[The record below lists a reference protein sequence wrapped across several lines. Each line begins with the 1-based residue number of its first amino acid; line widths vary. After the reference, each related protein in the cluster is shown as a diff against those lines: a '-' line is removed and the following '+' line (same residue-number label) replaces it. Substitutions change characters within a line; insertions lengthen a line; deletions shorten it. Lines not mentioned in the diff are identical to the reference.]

1 MNIQPPLAPPAKKAG
16 TFARLFSGVFLG
28 GFNLLL
34 LLVALALYVLPMQE
48 QVSSVELYHRTW
60 ESAADHAYDPAKLK
74 DWAAWEHK
82 YDSQIKTDEDAIKF
96 ANEMLEST
104 GDHYASLL
112 PPEAVKAQEEQSN
125 GEFAGIGV
133 GVEAKVDQDG
143 KPVMA
148 ADPKEGPLM
157 LTDDSGFPL
166 IKEVKAG
173 GPAMKAGMR
182 DGDAIVSINGVSA
195 KDATLKAMVSQMR
208 GKAGEE
214 IVVVVTRGG
223 KNVTLKIVRG
233 AVKTEVV
240 SSKMLTAAN
249 GKKVGYIRLEHFMEL
264 DAADEMAAAVSK
276 LGATDKLILDLRFNP
291 GGNVQVCL
299 QLANMFIN
307 DGTLVSI
314 RERDAGSGHSL
325 STFSVNPKDM
335 VISVKDETN
344 GTVKDHHVKRL
355 AAVAGNKEIVI
366 LVNGNS
372 ASAAEM
378 FTGALKDNG
387 RATVVGERTFGKG
400 IGQSVLPM
408 PNNTSLH
415 ITSLRYFTPSGKW
428 LGDGGNSS
436 ESYGIEPD
444 HVVKLI
450 ETPKTRLGS
459 PNDNQLS
466 FALDLIAK

>member
-34 LLVALALYVLPMQE
+34 LLVALALYVLPMQQ
-48 QVSSVELYHRTW
+48 QVSPVELYHHTW
-60 ESAADHAYDPAKLK
+60 QTAADHAYDPTKLK

-112 PPEAVKAQEEQSN
+112 PPEAVQAQQERAS

-133 GVEAKVDQDG
+133 GIEAKVDADG
-143 KPVMA
+143 KPVMGA
-148 ADPKEGPLM
+148 NPDDGPLM
-157 LTDDSGFPL
+157 LSDDKGNPL
-166 IKEVKAG
+166 IKDVKIG
-173 GPAMKAGMR
+173 GPAMQAGMR
-182 DGDAIVSINGVSA
+182 AGDAIVSINGVSA
-195 KDATLKAMVSQMR
+195 KDATIKAMVTQMR
-208 GKAGEE
+208 GKVGEE
-214 IVVVVTRGG
+214 VTVVVTRGG
-223 KNVTLKIVRG
+223 KNYTLKIVRG
-233 AVKTEVV
+233 TVKTEVV

-249 GKKVGYIRLEHFMEL
+249 GKQVGYIRLEHFMEE
-264 DAADEMAAAVSK
+264 DAADEMAAAIKK
-276 LGATDKLILDLRFNP
+276 LGATDKLIIDLRFNP

-299 QLANMFIN
+299 QLANLFIN
-307 DGTLVSI
+307 DGKLVSI
-314 RERDAGSGHSL
+314 RERDAGAGHSV
-325 STFSVNPKDM
+325 STFSVTPKDM
-335 VISVKDETN
+335 VISVKNETT
-344 GTVKDHHVKRL
+344 GRVKERHVERL

-366 LVNGNS
+366 LVNGHS
-372 ASAAEM
+372 ASASEM

-400 IGQSVLPM
+400 IGQSVLTM
-408 PNNTSLH
+408 PNGTSLH

-444 HVVKLI
+444 HAVKLI

-459 PNDNQLS
+459 PSDNQLS

>member
-1 MNIQPPLAPPAKKAG
+1 MNIKPPLAPPAKTAG
-16 TFARLFSGVFLG
+16 TFGRLFSGVFLG
-28 GFNLLL
+28 GFNLFL

-48 QVSSVELYHRTW
+48 QVTPVELYHRTW
-60 ESAADHAYDPAKLK
+60 QTAADNAYDTAKLK

-112 PPEAVKAQEEQSN
+112 PPEAVKAEGERSS

-133 GVEAKVDQDG
+133 GVEAKTDADG

-148 ADPKEGPLM
+148 ADPKDGPLM
-157 LTDDSGFPL
+157 LTDDSGYPL
-166 IKEVKAG
+166 IKDVKIG
-173 GPAMKAGMR
+173 GPAMQAGMR
-182 DGDAIVSINGVSA
+182 NGDAIVSINGVSA
-195 KDATLKAMVSQMR
+195 KDATIKAMVAQMR
-208 GKAGEE
+208 GKVGEE
-214 IVVVVTRGG
+214 VTVVVTRGG

-233 AVKTEVV
+233 TVKTEVV

-249 GKKVGYIRLEHFMEL
+249 GKQVGYIRLEHFMEE
-264 DAADEMAAAVSK
+264 DAAAEMADAISK
-276 LGATDKLILDLRFNP
+276 LGATDKLIIDLRFNP
-291 GGNVQVCL
+291 GGNVMVCL
-299 QLANMFIN
+299 QLANLFIQ
-307 DGTLVSI
+307 DGKLVSI
-314 RERDAGSGHSL
+314 RERDTGGSHSL
-325 STFSVNPKDM
+325 STFSVTPKDM
-335 VISVKDETN
+335 VISVKNEAS
-344 GTVKDHHVKRL
+344 GRVKERHVERL
-355 AAVAGNKEIVI
+355 AAVAANKEIVI
-366 LVNGNS
+366 LVNGHS
-372 ASAAEM
+372 ASASEM

-400 IGQSVLPM
+400 IGQSVIPM
-408 PNNTSLH
+408 PNGTSLH

-444 HVVKLI
+444 HQVKLV

-466 FALDLIAK
+466 FALELIAK

>member
-1 MNIQPPLAPPAKKAG
+1 MKIQPPLAPPANKAG
-16 TFARLFSGVFLG
+16 TFARLVSGVLLG
-28 GFNLLL
+28 GLNLLL
-34 LLVALALYVLPMQE
+34 LLAALALYVLPMRE
-48 QVSSVELYHRTW
+48 QVTPVELYHRTW
-60 ESAADHAYDPAKLK
+60 QTAADHAYDTSKLK

-125 GEFAGIGV
+125 GQFAGIGV
-133 GVEAKVDQDG
+133 GIEAKMDKDG
-143 KPVMA
+143 NPVMA

-157 LTDDSGFPL
+157 LTDANGYPL
-166 IKEVKAG
+166 IKEVKAD
-173 GPAMKAGMR
+173 GPAMQGGMR
-182 DGDAIVSINGVSA
+182 NGDAIVSINGVSS
-195 KDATLKAMVSQMR
+195 KDATMKAMITQMR

-214 IVVVVTRGG
+214 VVVVVTRGG
-223 KNVTLKIVRG
+223 NHVTLKITSG

-249 GKKVGYIRLEHFMEL
+249 GKQVGYIRLEHFMEL
-264 DAADEMAAAVSK
+264 DAADEMAAAINK
-276 LGATDKLILDLRFNP
+276 LGATDKLIIDLRFNP

-299 QLANMFIN
+299 QLANLFIK

-314 RERDAGSGHSL
+314 RERDEGAGHSL

-335 VISVKDETN
+335 VI
-344 GTVKDHHVKRL
+344 TVKNEATGAVENHHIKRL

-428 LGDGGNSS
+428 LGDGGNSK

-444 HVVKLI
+444 HAVKLI